1 MPVEIW
7 SGAAVA
13 LCIILVAVIG
23 LFAVLILWK
32 IWRNEINISGLL
44 AETSDGKASLS
55 RFQFLVFTFIIGGLY
70 LILSLETGNLIDVP
84 QNALILLGI
93 SAGSYT
99 ISRGI
104 SASTDNTKT
113 KAGAE
118 VAKAQVVN
126 PDAANQLN
134 P

>member
-13 LCIILVAVIG
+13 LCIVLVAVIG

-32 IWRNEINISGLL
+32 IWTNQIDISGLL
-44 AETSDGKASLS
+44 AEGPEGKASLS

-84 QNALILLGI
+84 QNALLLLGI

-104 SASTDNTKT
+104 SASTDNTRA
-113 KAGAE
+113 KADAE
-118 VAKAQVVN
+118 VAKAQGPPVS
-126 PDAANQLN
+126 
-134 P
+134 

>member
-13 LCIILVAVIG
+13 LCMILVAVIG

-104 SASTDNTKT
+104 SASTDNTKA

-118 VAKAQVVN
+118 VAKAQGIN
-126 PDAANQLN
+126 PDAVNQLN

>member
-13 LCIILVAVIG
+13 LCIVLVSVIG
-23 LFAVLILWK
+23 LFALLILWK
-32 IWRNEINISGLL
+32 IWRNEINIGGLL
-44 AETSDGKASLS
+44 AEGTDGKASLS

-70 LILSLETGNLIDVP
+70 LILSLESGNLIDVP
-84 QNALILLGI
+84 TNALLLLGI

-104 SASTDNTKT
+104 SATTDNTKA
-113 KAGAE
+113 KANAD
-118 VAKAQVVN
+118 VAKTQAN
-126 PDAANQLN
+126 ADAGSGTISS
-134 P
+134 